1 MKRISMVG
9 ALLCLLLSCVYA
21 EQTKNA
27 PAAAKKEYVFK
38 GKVEK
43 IDLSN
48 KTFTVNG
55 QNVEGWM
62 ASMTMNYVPDKEDVL
77 KRVKVGD
84 EITAKVYD
92 GDYRTLHD
100 VQIVPPKPDA
110 TKTAPGA
117 KKDNKAGKK

>member
-1 MKRISMVG
+1 MEIEMKRILTSI
-9 ALLCLLLSCVYA
+9 LLVIVVASFGLA
-21 EQTKNA
+21 AQNKTA
-27 PAAAKKEYVFK
+27 PKGKKEFVFK

-62 ASMTMNYVPDKEDVL
+62 AAMSMNYTPDKEDVL

-92 GDYRTLHD
+92 GDYRTLYD
-100 VQIVPPKPDA
+100 IQITPPKPAD
-110 TKTAPGA
+110 TKG
-117 KKDNKAGKK
+117 GKK